1 MDQPLCKHEM
11 NPEWC
16 AECKGLK
23 TPEEEELEIFNQEF
37 YANLANLGNLKDGK

>member
-1 MDQPLCKHEM
+1 M

-23 TPEEEELEIFNQEF
+23 TAEEEAEQEDQDF
-37 YANLANLGNLKDGK
+37 KANIQGWGKK